1 MARRMVAAMQESL
14 SDPLRPG
21 ERHLFRISV
30 LGEGPETLDYL
41 DGDDILL
48 HLSLRPA
55 SARLVVNDRIDGGWG
70 TETGLTLPAGALN
83 GLEVALT
90 IGATVEVEAAGCR
103 LRHGPLRGDLCEARR
118 LRGTAGFSRL
128 RPPRVEG
135 GPWLRLDACH
145 APGGIRGQVGG
156 FGEASA
162 TLHLR
167 VAEEEVAR
175 LALPPGP
182 GPRRFAIPAPE
193 GLAGGAALRFLCRG
207 AEGDEVALGEAR
219 FARRLRGALEHCGR
233 RGVRGWAAPLD
244 APGGQPLLLEVL
256 VDGRPLGQARA
267 DRPRP
272 DLAAADPDLARR
284 GFLFHFPEPLDI
296 PPGEDRAVTVR
307 VAGTGI
313 ELRNSPWR
321 LGRASA
327 SPLEPLREEG

>member
-1 MARRMVAAMQESL
+1 MARRMVAVMQELL
-14 SDPLRPG
+14 SDPPRPG
-21 ERHLFRISV
+21 ERHRFRISV

-55 SARLVVNDRIDGGWG
+55 TARLVVNDRIDGRWG
-70 TETGLTLPAGALN
+70 TEAGLALPAEALG

-90 IGATVEVEAAGCR
+90 LGGTVEVEAAGRR
-103 LRHGPLRGDLCEARR
+103 LRHGPLRGDLSEARR

-128 RPPRVEG
+128 RPPQVEG

-145 APGGIRGQVGG
+145 APGGIRGEVGG
-156 FGEASA
+156 LGGAGA
-162 TLHLR
+162 LHLLT
-167 VAEEEVAR
+167 VEEEVAR

-182 GPRRFAIPAPE
+182 GPYRFAIPAPE
-193 GLAGGAALRFLCRG
+193 GLAGGAPLRVLWRG
-207 AEGDEVALGEAR
+207 AEGGEVALGEAP
-219 FARRLRGALEHCGR
+219 FARRLRGVLERCGR

-244 APGGQPLLLEVL
+244 APGGPPLVLEVL
-256 VDGRPLGQARA
+256 AEGRLLGQARA

-272 DLAAADPDLARR
+272 DLAAADPDLAGR
-284 GFLFHFPEPLDI
+284 GFVFHFPEPLDFS
-296 PPGEDRAVTVR
+296 PGEDRDVAVR

-313 ELRNSPWR
+313 ALRNAPWR
-321 LGRASA
+321 LGRTSV